1 MKKTFLAA
9 LALALLL
16 PASGALASGLSI
28 YGSYWD
34 TDALDDTAG
43 AGVKFSI
50 PLGQTLNLD
59 LRGTYYEPFDRDA
72 LQDEI
77 DDLFDPDE
85 NVDREIFDSEIDIIP
100 LEAGLSFNLGQA
112 SIQPSIGAGVSYF
125 MLDSDRGE
133 IDDEVGWYANAA
145 LNFANQGSVGFFLEG
160 LYRSAEGEV
169 TEDEE
174 DIDFERVTFDLDGFS
189 ANAGVV
195 FRF

>member
-1 MKKTFLAA
+1 MKKTFLAT

-16 PASGALASGLSI
+16 PASSALASGLAI

-43 AGVKFSI
+43 AGVKLSI

-77 DDLFDPDE
+77 DDLFDDDSP
-85 NVDREIFDSEIDIIP
+85 DREIFDSEISIIP
-100 LEAGLSFNLGQA
+100 IEAGLSFNLGRS

-125 MLDSDRGE
+125 LLDSDVGE

-145 LNFANQGSVGFFLEG
+145 LDFASQGRVGFFLEG
-160 LYRSAEGEV
+160 IYRSAEGEV
-169 TEDEE
+169 NEDRD
-174 DIDFERVTFDLDGFS
+174 DIDFDRVTFDLDGFA

>member
-1 MKKTFLAA
+1 MKKTFLTV
-9 LALALLL
+9 LALALLV
-16 PASGALASGLSI
+16 PASSALASGLSI

-77 DDLFDPDE
+77 DDLFDDGP
-85 NVDREIFDSEIDIIP
+85 NPDREIFDSEISIIP
-100 LEAGLSFNLGQA
+100 LEAGLSFNLGQS

-125 MLDSDRGE
+125 LLDSDLGE

-145 LNFANQGSVGFFLEG
+145 LNFASQGSVGFFLEG
-160 LYRSAEGEV
+160 VYRSAEGEV
-169 TEDEE
+169 TEDED
-174 DIDFERVTFDLDGFS
+174 DIDFDRVTFDLDGIS